1 MSARFAGRVALVTG
15 AGAGIGAAIATRL
28 AHEGAKVAVHHHRNE
43 AGAQALVSALGAE
56 GLEAKAFGADLRT
69 RSAAHR
75 LVAAVEEAWG
85 PLGVV
90 VANAGAVRRK
100 GLAELEEED
109 LREVLAVNLEGS
121 LWLAQAAMP
130 SLLQAAPSSM
140 VFIGSMRGQEG
151 GASSPHYAAAK
162 AGVDAL
168 AKSLA
173 KAHAPLV
180 RVNSVAPGYVDTP
193 LQAELSPQQRQRIAT
208 ETPMG
213 RMARPEEVAAAVAF
227 LASEEAAFITGQV
240 LRMDGGRLMA

>member
-1 MSARFAGRVALVTG
+1 MTG
-15 AGAGIGAAIATRL
+15 AGGGIGAAIATRL
-28 AHEGAKVAVHHHRNE
+28 AQEGARVALHYHQNQ
-43 AGAQALVSALGAE
+43 AGAEALSQALGRDGHQAQ
-56 GLEAKAFGADLRT
+56 AFQADLRS
-69 RSAAHR
+69 REAAHA
-75 LVAAVEEAWG
+75 LVGAVVKTWG

-90 VANAGAVRRK
+90 VANAGSVRRK

-109 LREVLAVNLEGS
+109 LREVLAVNLEGG

-130 SLLQAAPSSM
+130 TLREAAPSSM

-173 KAHAPLV
+173 KAHAPWV
-180 RVNSVAPGYVDTP
+180 RVNSVAPGYVDTA
-193 LQAELSPQQRQRIAT
+193 LQAGLSPEQRQRIAE
-208 ETPMG
+208 ETPLG

-240 LRMDGGRLMA
+240 LRLDGGRLMA